1 MLYKRVSVS
10 TAATS
15 PCSVHAP
22 LATHSHDNALLPEL
36 RSLKVSGVSGVELC
50 ALIRLRQRIQRPLE
64 RWFVD
69 ERLRTE
75 ELERIEEE
83 MASGREDECLIWFEG
98 EDDDEEDDESEEGDE
113 MVDDE
118 DHLDADEDQHDEDID
133 DADDVDD
140 GQLGY
145 PEHD

>member
-1 MLYKRVSVS
+1 M
-10 TAATS
+10 
-15 PCSVHAP
+15 
-22 LATHSHDNALLPEL
+22 
-36 RSLKVSGVSGVELC
+36 
-50 ALIRLRQRIQRPLE
+50 
-64 RWFVD
+64 D

-83 MASGREDECLIWFEG
+83 MAGGREDECLIWFEG
-98 EDDDEEDDESEEGDE
+98 EDDDEEDEESEEGDDE